1 MNINLVGVFS
11 YLFLIYGCMVLTPA
25 LGDLIPLKLFVLVT
39 MLLIAFT
46 ISLKSRTISKQGLF
60 AVALIFSFYLY
71 SLLLSVIGHSS
82 ASIGRYANLFGFL
95 TPLAI
100 FYLLGSRLQN
110 YHLGKKAIYLSIF
123 IILVHVTLNLKS
135 IFDNPDLLIKMNFVD
150 TDVED
155 YFNIANT
162 LQGAA
167 WTLLGLMLL
176 QVRDVSNKVKLI
188 VLVILGTYCLV
199 SSKATILLLFGICLG
214 IMILGRLSSKIS
226 LKSFGYT
233 ILITSLTIFAAIVY
247 LPMLNELGYFG
258 QLSNRLTSLGDLLFY
273 AKVSAETER
282 FNLAFLSIKTFLS
295 NPIIGVGYDFVDLAG
310 DASNAIA
317 SGIGH
322 HSEIIDFF
330 ARFGLFGVFVLWLI
344 LRPFFISLFVHSK
357 HNYTLA
363 PVMVFIIMYSF
374 LNNVISF
381 EFGLII
387 FIILPI
393 LSRHIDGNLQI
404 TKIQQKT
411 R

>member
-1 MNINLVGVFS
+1 LGRVMNINLVGVFS

-167 WTLLGLMLL
+167 W
-176 QVRDVSNKVKLI
+176 
-188 VLVILGTYCLV
+188 
-199 SSKATILLLFGICLG
+199 
-214 IMILGRLSSKIS
+214 
-226 LKSFGYT
+226 
-233 ILITSLTIFAAIVY
+233 
-247 LPMLNELGYFG
+247 
-258 QLSNRLTSLGDLLFY
+258 
-273 AKVSAETER
+273 
-282 FNLAFLSIKTFLS
+282 
-295 NPIIGVGYDFVDLAG
+295 
-310 DASNAIA
+310 
-317 SGIGH
+317 
-322 HSEIIDFF
+322 
-330 ARFGLFGVFVLWLI
+330 
-344 LRPFFISLFVHSK
+344 
-357 HNYTLA
+357 
-363 PVMVFIIMYSF
+363 
-374 LNNVISF
+374 
-381 EFGLII
+381 
-387 FIILPI
+387 
-393 LSRHIDGNLQI
+393 
-404 TKIQQKT
+404 
-411 R
+411 